1 MAAVANAHTILLTL
15 TINGAEKPAGQ
26 CINPYPP
33 GDPTAPVKDPS
44 SSDMTCGIPGKSI
57 DAELCPVEAGSE
69 MRLQFQNY
77 DDPSRDDWVIDKS
90 HKGPILV
97 YLAPLESAGKGD
109 VWFKIFEHGYSDGEW
124 GTDLIRGDKEGKLTI
139 TIPTDI
145 KPGDYLL
152 RSEVIGLHE
161 AYIDYAKDESNGA
174 QYFINCAHITV
185 SGSGTS
191 VPQGYAIPGIYKTTD
206 PGILFDLYD
215 GNKNPSYTIPGPKLY
230 VAGSSGSVTSNNDL
244 SSTVSSSSSSPSS
257 KKTKPT
263 SSVAPNEDDN
273 TLQAQ
278 GNPKA
283 IKVVADNST
292 SATKNTKLDC
302 LNKRRRRRRAIKSIV

>member
-1 MAAVANAHTILLTL
+1 MAAIANAHTILLTL
-15 TINGAEKPAGQ
+15 TIDGTENAAGQ
-26 CINPYPP
+26 CIEPYHSP
-33 GDPTAPVKDPS
+33 DRTSPVKDPS
-44 SSDMTCGIPGKSI
+44 SSDMTCGIPGKSK
-57 DAELCPVEAGSE
+57 DAALCPVKAGSE

-77 DDPSRDDWVIDKS
+77 EDSSRDDWVIDKS

-109 VWFKIFEHGYSDGEW
+109 VWFKIFEHGYSDGKW

-139 TIPTDI
+139 TIPADI

-161 AYIDYAKDESNGA
+161 AYIDYAKDKSNGA
-174 QYFINCAHITV
+174 QYFINCAHITI
-185 SGSGTS
+185 SGSGTLE
-191 VPQGYAIPGIYKTTD
+191 PKGYPIPGIYKTSD

-215 GNKNPSYTIPGPKLY
+215 GNKTPNYSAPGPSLY
-230 VAGSSGSVTSNNDL
+230 VAGSSGSVKSNNDL
-244 SSTVSSSSSSPSS
+244 SSTEPSSTSSPSS

-263 SSVAPNEDDN
+263 SSVAADENND

-278 GNPKA
+278 GNPKG
-283 IKVVADNST
+283 IEVVVDNST
-292 SATKNTKLDC
+292 SAAKKNKLDC
-302 LNKRRRRRRAIKSIV
+302 LNKRRRRRRAIKTIV